1 MVLIYLLVFLFGAV
15 YLTLKYIFS
24 YWKRKG
30 FPYIEPTL
38 LFGNLGPCGMHKS
51 SLGLNIRDLYDK
63 STDAIVGIYLFF
75 RPALLVCDAELAK
88 TILTTDFAHFHDRGV
103 FNGDPKKDPIAENI
117 FAMEGQKWKTIRNKL
132 SPTFTSG
139 KLRAMIPTVL
149 RIGEKLSDKLDLS
162 AANAEI
168 IDIKEL
174 SVR

>member
-1 MVLIYLLVFLFGAV
+1 MVLLYLLVFLFGAV
-15 YLTLKYIFS
+15 YLALKYVFS

-30 FPYIEPTL
+30 FPFIEPTL
-38 LFGNLGPCGMHKS
+38 LFGNLGPCTMHKC
-51 SLGLNIRDLYDK
+51 SLGTNIRDLYEK
-63 STDAIVGIYLFF
+63 SSEPIVGIYCYF
-75 RPALLVCDAELAK
+75 RPALLVCDAELVK
-88 TILTTDFAHFHDRGV
+88 SMLTTDFASFHDRGI
-103 FNGDPKKDPIAENI
+103 FNGDPKTDPIAENI
-117 FAMEGQKWKTIRNKL
+117 LSMEGQKWKTVRNKI

-139 KLRAMIPTVL
+139 KLRAMIPSVL